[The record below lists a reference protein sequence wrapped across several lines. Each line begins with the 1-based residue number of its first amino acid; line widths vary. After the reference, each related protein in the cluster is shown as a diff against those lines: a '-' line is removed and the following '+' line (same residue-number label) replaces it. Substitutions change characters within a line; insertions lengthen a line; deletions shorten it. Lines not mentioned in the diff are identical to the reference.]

1 MMEIE
6 ATGMGSRVE
15 IEDDRLPKERQHLL
29 GQTEPPP
36 PVVALTESQLLT
48 ALYRKLCWFGSMM
61 WIEATGMGSRVEID
75 GERHRDGR

>member
-1 MMEIE
+1 
-6 ATGMGSRVE
+6 MGSRVE
-15 IEDDRLPKERQHLL
+15 IEDNRLPKERQHLL

-61 WIEATGMGSRVEID
+61 
-75 GERHRDGR
+75 